1 MFLWN
6 FLCLYAN
13 KSIETLN
20 FKSIL
25 QEENSRMSKSIE
37 KLTQENQILSK
48 RLREN
53 GIDDSIQSMEIVNN
67 SPMIHHKRATSY
79 QGIMKYRAED
89 AAKLLQRL
97 VDDLEPRVAKTLVPA
112 LPAYIVF
119 MCIRWVKGH
128 PAPLVSYRVPIWFE
142 KFAGTRTL

>member
-1 MFLWN
+1 
-6 FLCLYAN
+6 
-13 KSIETLN
+13 
-20 FKSIL
+20 
-25 QEENSRMSKSIE
+25 MSKSIE

-97 VDDLEPRVAKTLVPA
+97 VDDLEPRVAKTLLPA

-119 MCIRWVKGH
+119 MCIR
-128 PAPLVSYRVPIWFE
+128 
-142 KFAGTRTL
+142 

>member
-1 MFLWN
+1 
-6 FLCLYAN
+6 
-13 KSIETLN
+13 
-20 FKSIL
+20 
-25 QEENSRMSKSIE
+25 MSKSIE

-53 GIDDSIQSMEIVNN
+53 GIDDSIQSVEIVNN
-67 SPMIHHKRATSY
+67 SPMIHHKRTASY

-97 VDDLEPRVAKTLVPA
+97 VDDLEPRVAKTLMPA

-119 MCIRWVKGH
+119 MCIRWVNEIE
-128 PAPLVSYRVPIWFE
+128 PRDWRFD
-142 KFAGTRTL
+142 

>member
-1 MFLWN
+1 
-6 FLCLYAN
+6 
-13 KSIETLN
+13 
-20 FKSIL
+20 
-25 QEENSRMSKSIE
+25 MSKSIE

-53 GIDDSIQSMEIVNN
+53 GIDDSIQHMEIVNN
-67 SPMIHHKRATSY
+67 SPMIHHKHVTSY

-119 MCIRWVKGH
+119 MCIR
-128 PAPLVSYRVPIWFE
+128 
-142 KFAGTRTL
+142 

>member
-1 MFLWN
+1 
-6 FLCLYAN
+6 
-13 KSIETLN
+13 
-20 FKSIL
+20 
-25 QEENSRMSKSIE
+25 MSKSIE
-37 KLTQENQILSK
+37 KLMQENQILSK

-53 GIDDSIQSMEIVNN
+53 GIDDSIQLMEIVSN

-119 MCIRWVKGH
+119 MCIR
-128 PAPLVSYRVPIWFE
+128 
-142 KFAGTRTL
+142 